1 MSTAEEIENAQK
13 GIKSFLQE
21 PLCEILLKK
30 SFFTEIQLETLLID
44 HMIGESV
51 DQRVTQEK
59 KAKARRVSKGRSR
72 GAYNRVLQQSR
83 KKLEKTLYSILLM
96 GYLGILAD
104 VRISTLSEA
113 SEKLQDYINSV
124 RSRQTSPRPSSKGG
138 ERVENEAIIEKILR
152 RELYDLLV
160 GDNAQT

>member
-124 RSRQTSPRPSSKGG
+124 RSRQTSPKPPSKGR
-138 ERVENEAIIEKILR
+138 ERVENEAIIENILR